1 MEKPLEAKVDETLAQ
16 PSPEDFATRDYMI
29 LFPRFL
35 EEIEELS
42 NRQLKK
48 VVSAIIEYP
57 FNGRI
62 ENWSYEKEQKAF
74 LTGVKL
80 MDAKYTIFNAVK
92 ALKKEEI
99 EKILEETKPEPKK
112 EVIVSTDNN
121 AVVE

>member
-1 MEKPLEAKVDETLAQ
+1 MEKPLEAKVNETLAQ
-16 PSPEDFATRDYMI
+16 PSPEDFATRDYMV

-35 EEIEELS
+35 EEIDELS

-48 VVSAIIEYP
+48 VVSAIVEYP
-57 FNGRI
+57 FNGKI
-62 ENWSYEKEQKAF
+62 SNWSYEKEQRAF

-99 EKILEETKPEPKK
+99 QKILEETKPPESK
-112 EVIVSTDNN
+112 EIEVKV
-121 AVVE
+121 